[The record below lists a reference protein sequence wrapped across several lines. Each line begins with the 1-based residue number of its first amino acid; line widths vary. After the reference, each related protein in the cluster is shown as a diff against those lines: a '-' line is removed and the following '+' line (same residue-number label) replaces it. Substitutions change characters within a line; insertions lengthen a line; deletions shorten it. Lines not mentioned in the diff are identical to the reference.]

1 MFAEG
6 SAGIGRQVSLREM
19 PAYGS
24 DLAYIHDSGFTQLA
38 EAAAELLLAELGE
51 RREGPIVELGCG
63 GGVTAAKLLDAGH
76 DVIGLDLSPEQ
87 IEIARERAPGASF
100 EVGSFVDA
108 ELEPGALA
116 IALIGEVLNY
126 AFDHRNDAGRLRELC
141 ERAFDALLPDGL
153 LLFDLAAPGRVP
165 DPQPPATHLEG
176 EDWAITYAA
185 QEIKQPPMLVRTMKT
200 VRRGP
205 DGLSSAEEKHHLL
218 LYAREDV
225 EAVLRETGF
234 EVEVRDGYTPE
245 LVYPGLPVYLARK
258 AAQEA

>member
-1 MFAEG
+1 M
-6 SAGIGRQVSLREM
+6 S
-19 PAYGS
+19 AYGS
-24 DLAYIHDSGFTQLA
+24 DLSYIHDCGFTQLA
-38 EAAAELLLAELGE
+38 EAAAGLLLEELGE
-51 RREGPIVELGCG
+51 RRDGPVVELGCG

-76 DVIGLDLSPEQ
+76 EVIGIDLSPEQ
-87 IEIARERAPGASF
+87 IEIARGRAPGARF

-108 ELEPGALA
+108 ELPQGAQA

-126 AFDHRNDAGRLRELC
+126 AFDYRNDAGRLHELI
-141 ERAFDALLPDGL
+141 ERAFEALLPGGL
-153 LLFDLAAPGRVP
+153 LVFDLAAPGRVP

-185 QEIKQPPMLVRTMKT
+185 QEIKQPPMLVRTMQT

-218 LYAREDV
+218 LYRRDDV
-225 EAVLRETGF
+225 EAILREAGF
-234 EVEVRDGYTPE
+234 EAEVREGYAPD

-258 AAQEA
+258 RG